1 MCISNCCSACCHSDI
16 FTVGYFAEHPTIKLF
31 WDVVENFSNEQRLRL
46 LQVSDFTSNLVTIVT
61 IILVQFVTGTSSM
74 PFEGF
79 KALKG
84 SNGPKLFTIDNVG
97 EPESLPR

>member
-1 MCISNCCSACCHSDI
+1 
-16 FTVGYFAEHPTIKLF
+16 
-31 WDVVENFSNEQRLRL
+31 
-46 LQVSDFTSNLVTIVT
+46 
-61 IILVQFVTGTSSM
+61 M

-97 EPESLPR
+97 DPESLPRLPQLTKQLEYSMFRHYRSHTCFNRLDLPPYTSYDTMYEKLNYAVEEGGSFGIE